1 MTRTQRAERVKR
13 WSTYQ
18 GGSWGP
24 PLSVPLGY
32 RESHTVGRVG
42 GQLCPERWPKEVG
55 SITSRQDQ
63 GAPCPQDFQEDPG
76 GDGSPR
82 GTTFPSLLRAAG
94 LKQAPN
100 TVRGNYSRFSSWSP
114 TTLRRATEIMKRLRR
129 KQTSQSFPTAA
140 PHTARTTP
148 W

>member
-1 MTRTQRAERVKR
+1 MTLKTEAQEEA
-13 WSTYQ
+13 Q
-18 GGSWGP
+18 GSDRGA

-32 RESHTVGRVG
+32 RESH
-42 GQLCPERWPKEVG
+42 
-55 SITSRQDQ
+55 S
-63 GAPCPQDFQEDPG
+63 
-76 GDGSPR
+76 
-82 GTTFPSLLRAAG
+82 
-94 LKQAPN
+94 
-100 TVRGNYSRFSSWSP
+100 FSSWSP